1 LLRNVTPPPGL
12 IGFLEVEEEEEEE
25 EEREDENDEV
35 LMTDGP

>member
-12 IGFLEVEEEEEEE
+12 IGFLEVEEDEEEEE
-25 EEREDENDEV
+25 KEEENDEV